1 MGIVAAA
8 VWAAGGVNLVTAA
21 GVSGHWAVGDGEF
34 TALEVTEA
42 SAAQQRAPRRV
53 ASSGP
58 CAERGAS
65 DLYCLDLHGTPSVL
79 EARGAVQLGRVP
91 SPFGVTVT
99 PAGNHVHELT
109 AFIEGLPA
117 VESLGPFT
125 AYVAWAATPFFEP
138 VVKLGEVG
146 NGANALGRVHFN
158 KFLILVTAEASA
170 DVAERVGR
178 LVLRG
183 RSPSLLMDPHDL
195 MTMAPAAILGPMNR
209 SGAGHEGHAGMEASE
224 AGGWQMPPMHP
235 LIPMLPGMVGLTPET
250 MPLGPFDP
258 SAGGAAAGAGG
269 VAGDDLPEAVPGQVV
284 ALPDGG
290 TLDLEAGF
298 VRRTIDGQ
306 ELVMMAFNGQ
316 HPGPMI
322 RVAAGSTIFVNF
334 TNRTIFPTAVHWH
347 GVRLDNRF
355 DGVPGVTQDP
365 VLPGE
370 SFRYQIYFRD
380 AGVYW
385 YHPHHRE
392 DVQQELGLYGNMLVD
407 SPRPDYFSDVNRE
420 QVLMLDDILLAAGG
434 QTVPPGDILQV
445 PSGPTV
451 PSGDIPPGPDGGI
464 VPFGDESANYML
476 MGRFGN
482 RFLVNGEPSYELA
495 VARGEVVRFFFTNAS
510 NTRTFNVSFQ
520 REAGPARS
528 SRREYTDGRVMQ
540 AVPEAPLPIKVVGS
554 DIGKF
559 EREQMVES
567 VVIAPAE
574 RYIVEVRFDDPGEV
588 HLNNQVQAIN
598 HLLGTFFPEVDTLG
612 VIRVAGVP
620 VVEDHGPAFD
630 LLRENADVI
639 GDIDSYRDEFGRP
652 VDLELLLTLEVSNLP
667 LPVEQMMLYDWIYF
681 NPVEWGDTMP
691 MMNWQS
697 TGNEIAWIL
706 REPATG
712 ADNDEIDWR
721 FRVGDVVKVRLR
733 NERDAFHAM
742 QHPLHI
748 HGQRF
753 LVLEQDGVPNPNL
766 VWKDTVLLAAGSSTD
781 ILLELSN
788 PGRWM
793 VHCHIAEH
801 LESGMKFVFE
811 VQPDAPQGG
820 NDG

>member
-1 MGIVAAA
+1 
-8 VWAAGGVNLVTAA
+8 
-21 GVSGHWAVGDGEF
+21 
-34 TALEVTEA
+34 
-42 SAAQQRAPRRV
+42 
-53 ASSGP
+53 
-58 CAERGAS
+58 
-65 DLYCLDLHGTPSVL
+65 
-79 EARGAVQLGRVP
+79 
-91 SPFGVTVT
+91 
-99 PAGNHVHELT
+99 
-109 AFIEGLPA
+109 
-117 VESLGPFT
+117 
-125 AYVAWAATPFFEP
+125 
-138 VVKLGEVG
+138 
-146 NGANALGRVHFN
+146 
-158 KFLILVTAEASA
+158 
-170 DVAERVGR
+170 
-178 LVLRG
+178 
-183 RSPSLLMDPHDL
+183 MDPHDL
-195 MTMAPAAILGPMNR
+195 MTMAPAAILGPMR
-209 SGAGHEGHAGMEASE
+209 GAAGTDASGAGGNAAGAGGAGGGGSGAAGAAGVGGGGGGVAGGEAAGHEGHAGMEASE
-224 AGGWQMPPMHP
+224 AGGWRMPPMHP

-250 MPLGPFDP
+250 TPLGPFDP

-334 TNRTIFPTAVHWH
+334 TNHTIFPTAVHWH

-420 QVLMLDDILLAAGG
+420 QVLMLDDILLQPAG
-434 QTVPPGDILQV
+434 TTALAGDV
-445 PSGPTV
+445 GE
-451 PSGDIPPGPDGGI
+451 GPGPPTPAGDTRAQPASTAVAVDDAGSQPAGTL
-464 VPFGDESANYML
+464 VPFGEGSANYML

-639 GDIDSYRDEFGRP
+639 GDIDSYRGEFDRP
-652 VDLELLLTLEVSNLP
+652 VDLELLLTLEVSGLP
-667 LPVEQMMLYDWIYF
+667 LPVEQMMMYDWIYF

-766 VWKDTVLLAAGSSTD
+766 VWKDTVLLAAGSTTD

-811 VQPDAPQGG
+811 VEPGAPQGG
-820 NDG
+820 SNR

>member
-1 MGIVAAA
+1 
-8 VWAAGGVNLVTAA
+8 
-21 GVSGHWAVGDGEF
+21 
-34 TALEVTEA
+34 
-42 SAAQQRAPRRV
+42 
-53 ASSGP
+53 
-58 CAERGAS
+58 
-65 DLYCLDLHGTPSVL
+65 
-79 EARGAVQLGRVP
+79 
-91 SPFGVTVT
+91 
-99 PAGNHVHELT
+99 
-109 AFIEGLPA
+109 
-117 VESLGPFT
+117 
-125 AYVAWAATPFFEP
+125 
-138 VVKLGEVG
+138 
-146 NGANALGRVHFN
+146 
-158 KFLILVTAEASA
+158 
-170 DVAERVGR
+170 
-178 LVLRG
+178 
-183 RSPSLLMDPHDL
+183 
-195 MTMAPAAILGPMNR
+195 
-209 SGAGHEGHAGMEASE
+209 
-224 AGGWQMPPMHP
+224 
-235 LIPMLPGMVGLTPET
+235 
-250 MPLGPFDP
+250 
-258 SAGGAAAGAGG
+258 
-269 VAGDDLPEAVPGQVV
+269 
-284 ALPDGG
+284 
-290 TLDLEAGF
+290 
-298 VRRTIDGQ
+298 
-306 ELVMMAFNGQ
+306 
-316 HPGPMI
+316 
-322 RVAAGSTIFVNF
+322 
-334 TNRTIFPTAVHWH
+334 
-347 GVRLDNRF
+347 
-355 DGVPGVTQDP
+355 
-365 VLPGE
+365 
-370 SFRYQIYFRD
+370 
-380 AGVYW
+380 
-385 YHPHHRE
+385 
-392 DVQQELGLYGNMLVD
+392 
-407 SPRPDYFSDVNRE
+407 
-420 QVLMLDDILLAAGG
+420 
-434 QTVPPGDILQV
+434 
-445 PSGPTV
+445 
-451 PSGDIPPGPDGGI
+451 
-464 VPFGDESANYML
+464 ML

-528 SRREYTDGRVMQ
+528 SRREYAAGRAMQ

-574 RYIVEVRFDDPGEV
+574 RYIVEVRFDEPGEV

-639 GDIDSYRDEFGRP
+639 GDIDSYRGEFDRP
-652 VDLELLLTLEVSNLP
+652 VDLELLLTLEVSGLP
-667 LPVEQMMLYDWIYF
+667 LPVEQMMMYDWIYF

-712 ADNDEIDWR
+712 ADNDQIDWR

-766 VWKDTVLLAAGSSTD
+766 VWKDTVLLAAGSTTD

-811 VQPDAPQGG
+811 VEPGAAQQPDAPLGQPSTIESPPGAPETRPDAPLGG
-820 NDG
+820 NDR